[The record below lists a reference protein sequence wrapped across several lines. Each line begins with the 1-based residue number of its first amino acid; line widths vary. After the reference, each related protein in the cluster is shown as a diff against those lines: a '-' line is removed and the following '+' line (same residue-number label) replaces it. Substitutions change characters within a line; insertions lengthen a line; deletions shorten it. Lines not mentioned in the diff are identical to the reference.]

1 MKVIANISYLDKELN
16 RQVAE
21 GEVLEVTEERGKVL
35 TTNQFNNVFYCSLVE
50 EAKEEKPPVK
60 RKRKQW
66 MTSLKFTKR
75 KNGVMLEKSN

>member
-35 TTNQFNNVFYCSLVE
+35 TTNQFNNVFYCSVVE
-50 EAKEEKPPVK
+50 EPKAEEIKAEEPKEEKPPVR
-60 RKRKQW
+60 RKR
-66 MTSLKFTKR
+66 R
-75 KNGVMLEKSN
+75 

>member
-35 TTNQFNNVFYCSLVE
+35 TTNQNGMIAIEGIDIAEVGVDSLTIE
-50 EAKEEKPPVK
+50 EIKAPEKPMKKLRRYP
-60 RKRKQW
+60 
-66 MTSLKFTKR
+66 
-75 KNGVMLEKSN
+75 KNFIIV

>member
-1 MKVIANISYLDKELN
+1 MSNILKLKRKDGLEVKAELKELNISYLDKELN

-35 TTNQFNNVFYCSLVE
+35 TTNQFNNVFYCSVVE

-60 RKRKQW
+60 RKRK
-66 MTSLKFTKR
+66 
-75 KNGVMLEKSN
+75 